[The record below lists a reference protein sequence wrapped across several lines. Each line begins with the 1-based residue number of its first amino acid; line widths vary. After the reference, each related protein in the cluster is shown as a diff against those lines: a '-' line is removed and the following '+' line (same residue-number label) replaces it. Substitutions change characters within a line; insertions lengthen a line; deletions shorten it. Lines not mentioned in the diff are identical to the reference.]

1 MKELNDGDSLHEM
14 QELVGGHIQ
23 AIYPFEERVGL
34 IRNREAHL
42 HSLPFNRAVGSK
54 YGAVFGTFLICGLGE
69 DKYCSLTPEQISHY
83 KKVFRHAER
92 LIGIAGNSPLIM
104 LTKPKPRNPR
114 PKNKGRS
121 APGHDR

>member
-1 MKELNDGDSLHEM
+1 MKELNNSDSLHEM
-14 QELVGGHIQ
+14 QKIVEGPIQ

-34 IRNREAHL
+34 ICNEEAHL
-42 HSLPFNRAVGSK
+42 LSLPFNRAVGGG

-69 DKYCSLTPEQISHY
+69 ENFCSLTPEQISRY
-83 KKVFRHAER
+83 KKAFYHAER
-92 LIGIAGNSPLIM
+92 LIGIAGNSPMVM